1 MPARFH
7 SNTYLH
13 LRCRQLT
20 VELFRFLTVPQSPL
34 LQFPG
39 FGIYI
44 CDLLKARMV
53 VCSYNDHCSAPFS
66 RAFWLVGTTKVYSGP
81 GSRHCHGIITLINW
95 VVEHS
100 DHDGGVML
108 NASSSGLPTCSTLR
122 KDLTKESSAARLAKC
137 RPFTHEAI
145 ELP

>member
-53 VCSYNDHCSAPFS
+53 VCSYNEHCSAPFS

-81 GSRHCHGIITLINW
+81 GSRHCHGIITLIFRF
-95 VVEHS
+95 
-100 DHDGGVML
+100 L
-108 NASSSGLPTCSTLR
+108 PNAFDPTPANCTSLECEFSQT
-122 KDLTKESSAARLAKC
+122 
-137 RPFTHEAI
+137 
-145 ELP
+145 